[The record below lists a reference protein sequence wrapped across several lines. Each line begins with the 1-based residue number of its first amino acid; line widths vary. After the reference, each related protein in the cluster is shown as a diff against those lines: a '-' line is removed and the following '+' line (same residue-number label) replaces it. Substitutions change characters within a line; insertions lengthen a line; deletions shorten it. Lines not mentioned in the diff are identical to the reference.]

1 MISSKDLNQCLN
13 ENDFVTAVIYCDELL
28 KKTPE
33 NTEIIVIKGWCLHRS
48 GYSETAEKF
57 ILNAFEKTP
66 ESTQVAT
73 ITMSYFMDLCSY
85 SKVIQ
90 LCQRC
95 IAFHADDSLMWHRLG
110 ISHYMLGENESSI
123 MAFKRGLSISF
134 SAASTFGISMPL
146 LAQGRYDE
154 AFPLYENRFLSDP
167 KLNWLKCEDLPMPK
181 WQGESIDGKSIL
193 LWSEQGLGDS
203 IQFSRLVN
211 ILADRGATVD
221 IILQFSHATLVNVL
235 STIKGVGQVMVMSH
249 KSVTFNRRYDYH
261 SSMMSLM
268 GIINVSLDNIPAAV
282 PYLFVPKNTL
292 FSWQPYAKILALKV
306 GLVWTTQLANALL
319 NENAMH
325 YKEKNKKN
333 IPIAAIKKLLALPN
347 CHFFVLQVDVQDD
360 DKEVL
365 ANFNNISIMSNDITS
380 FGDTAAIIDRMDL
393 VISIDTSVVHLAGA
407 MAKPTINILPYVSD
421 WRWQKNREDSPW
433 YPTMRLCKQ
442 AWKGNW
448 SEAIDRVIP
457 IVKKASKQW
466 ARAEAIDIF

>member
-1 MISSKDLNQCLN
+1 MMPSKDLDQCLK
-13 ENDFVTAVIYCDELL
+13 ENDFVTAVICCDDLL
-28 KKTPE
+28 
-33 NTEIIVIKGWCLHRS
+33 
-48 GYSETAEKF
+48 
-57 ILNAFEKTP
+57 EKTP
-66 ESTQVAT
+66 EKSEIIAVKGWSLHKSGDSVAAEKCILDAFEKSPESAQVAT
-73 ITMSYFMDLCSY
+73 ITMSYFMDLCIY
-85 SKVIQ
+85 SKVVE

-95 IAFHADDSLMWHRLG
+95 IAFHIEDRLMWHRLG
-110 ISHYMLGENESSI
+110 TSHYMLGENESSI

-134 SAASTFGISMPL
+134 AAASAFGISMPL
-146 LAQGRYDE
+146 LAQGHYDE
-154 AFPLYENRFLSDP
+154 AFPLYENRFLSHP
-167 KLNWLKCEDLPMPK
+167 KLNWIKCENLPMPK
-181 WQGESIDGKSIL
+181 WQGESIAGKSIL

-211 ILADRGATVD
+211 ALVEHGAIVD
-221 IILQFSHATLVNVL
+221 IILQSSHGALADVL
-235 STIKGVGQVMVMSH
+235 STIKRVGQVMVMSNN
-249 KSVTFNRRYDYH
+249 SVTFNRRYDYH
-261 SSMMSLM
+261 CPMMSLM
-268 GIINVSLDNIPAAV
+268 GLMSVRIGNIPARV
-282 PYLFVPKNTL
+282 PYLFTPKSTRFL
-292 FSWQPYAKILALKV
+292 WQPYAKISGLKI
-306 GLVWTTQLANALL
+306 GLVWTTQLTDSLL

-325 YKEKNKKN
+325 YEEKNKKN
-333 IPIAAIKKLLALPN
+333 IPIIAIKKLLALPT

-380 FGDTAAIIDRMDL
+380 FSDTAAIIDRMDL

-421 WRWQKNREDSPW
+421 WRWQKSREDSPW

-466 ARAEAIDIF
+466 TRSEAIDVF